1 VVLRQLPPVS
11 RRRALGLFLFFG
23 PIWWVIGVAPTAVA
37 GYESPRH
44 VYLAAAGWALV
55 LGLLAD
61 LAWLRAR
68 TIGWQR
74 LVGAV
79 ALAVCAYY
87 TVGLRGVVGE
97 WNKMAAVSRQAVLD
111 VRREVLASPQG
122 TLVIAGAPTRSWEW
136 AVPFS
141 VRPPYTRTDLTERA
155 FIITPWLLHCC
166 RGQWLEDTRRIL
178 GEWHAHPGPVV
189 VLRWDAD
196 TGQLSKVT
204 EREYPAL
211 RTVAEVLLQ
220 LNSREALDANI
231 LRMVGELPRP
241 VNPGGAGERR

>member
-1 VVLRQLPPVS
+1 M
-11 RRRALGLFLFFG
+11 
-23 PIWWVIGVAPTAVA
+23 IGVAPTAVA

-55 LGLLAD
+55 LGILAD

-68 TIGWQR
+68 TLGGSGWSS
-74 LVGAV
+74 AV

-87 TVGLRGVVGE
+87 AVRLRGVVGE
-97 WNKMAAVSRQAVLD
+97 WNRMAAVSHQAVLD

-141 VRPPYTRTDLTERA
+141 VPSALHPDRPDRTRVHHHTVAAALLPRPVA
-155 FIITPWLLHCC
+155 RRHTPHPAAS
-166 RGQWLEDTRRIL
+166 GTR
-178 GEWHAHPGPVV
+178 HPGPVV
-189 VLRWDAD
+189 VLRWDPDSGAAVE
-196 TGQLSKVT
+196 GH
-204 EREYPAL
+204 
-211 RTVAEVLLQ
+211 RTRVSCLEDAAEVLLQ

-231 LRMVGELPRP
+231 LRMVEELPGP
-241 VNPGGAGERR
+241 VRSRHSRSVDRVVG